1 MLDAVCHTKIS
12 RKNSI
17 LMITIF
23 RIPFNRDSKT
33 FASRF
38 WRTMCFTGW
47 LHLSSNI
54 SVFFGSTAYI
64 SDIFQY
70 ILCFHFSNVLWGNKN
85 WNACSNACDLAAWD
99 RASSWLALIEVSRRW
114 LPPWTST
121 FCWNRT
127 NTKLEMK
134 STMHFNH
141 YLLIRHSKN
150 EKI

>member
-1 MLDAVCHTKIS
+1 MLHRLVT
-12 RKNSI
+12 
-17 LMITIF
+17 F
-23 RIPFNRDSKT
+23 RLKY
-33 FASRF
+33 
-38 WRTMCFTGW
+38 
-47 LHLSSNI
+47 LS
-54 SVFFGSTAYI
+54 FFGSTAYI

-70 ILCFHFSNVLWGNKN
+70 ILCFHFSNVLWVNKN

-141 YLLIRHSKN
+141 YLLIRYSKN
-150 EKI
+150 EKNIIYQKSLEINSVWRKPEKTKIVWNHSVKEMFQSSR

>member
-1 MLDAVCHTKIS
+1 MLHRLV
-12 RKNSI
+12 
-17 LMITIF
+17 
-23 RIPFNRDSKT
+23 T
-33 FASRF
+33 FKLKYL
-38 WRTMCFTGW
+38 C
-47 LHLSSNI
+47 
-54 SVFFGSTAYI
+54 FFGSTAYI

-70 ILCFHFSNVLWGNKN
+70 ILCFHFSNVLWVNKN

-134 STMHFNH
+134 STMHFNY
-141 YLLIRHSKN
+141 YLLISHPKN
-150 EKI
+150 EKIKYLFKNIRDISGSPEKNRDSWAYM